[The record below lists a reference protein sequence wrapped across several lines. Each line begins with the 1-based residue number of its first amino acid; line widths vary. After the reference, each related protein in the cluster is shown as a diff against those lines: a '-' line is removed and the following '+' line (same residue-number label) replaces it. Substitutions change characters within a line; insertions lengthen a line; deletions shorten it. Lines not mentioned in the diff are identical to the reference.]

1 MVIDRVLEHRLTEQC
16 PHVVKVVSLVTLSPT
31 LIFFTSDPT
40 SVTIP
45 ENSCPNITGG
55 FVLPYS
61 PLNACKSVP
70 QIPESDLPAIRHH
83 QA

>member
-1 MVIDRVLEHRLTEQC
+1 MS
-16 PHVVKVVSLVTLSPT
+16 HVVKVVSLVTLSPT
-31 LIFFTSDPT
+31 LIFFTSGPT

-70 QIPESDLPAIRHH
+70 QIPEYAILIFTKSLS
-83 QA
+83 AFGSSTSL